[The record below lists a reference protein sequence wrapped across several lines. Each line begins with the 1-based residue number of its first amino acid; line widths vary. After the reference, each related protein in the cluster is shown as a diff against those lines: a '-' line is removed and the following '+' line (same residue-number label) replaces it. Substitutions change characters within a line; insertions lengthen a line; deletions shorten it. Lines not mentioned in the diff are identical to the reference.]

1 VFVELNRQ
9 GARVSE
15 QLSEV
20 FATHGVRAQVNGVGS
35 LFAIHFTDTPVV
47 DYRTLASS
55 NKEMTHDFFLGLVN
69 HGVLMA
75 PRAMGALSTAM
86 IEQDIQEF
94 IDAVD
99 STVAELRPGW
109 ESEQA

>member
-1 VFVELNRQ
+1 VYVELNRQ

-20 FATHGVRAQVNGVGS
+20 FASHGVRAQVNGVGS
-35 LFAIHFTDTPVV
+35 LFAIHFTGTPVV
-47 DYRTLASS
+47 DYRTMVSS
-55 NKEMTHDFFLGLVN
+55 NKKMTHDFFLGLVN

-75 PRAMGALSTAM
+75 PRAMGALSTPM
-86 IEQDIQEF
+86 TEQDIQEF

-99 STVAELRPGW
+99 SVVAESRPRW
-109 ESEQA
+109 ESERA